1 MFLALGNE
9 RVKRG
14 RKKKKSAGCAPY
26 KLINVNH
33 TIAWY
38 HF

>member
-1 MFLALGNE
+1 MFLALSNE
-9 RVKRG
+9 RVERG
-14 RKKKKSAGCAPY
+14 RKKKKVQAVHP

-38 HF
+38 PF

>member
-9 RVKRG
+9 RVKWG
-14 RKKKKSAGCAPY
+14 RKKKKVQALHP

-33 TIAWY
+33 TIA
-38 HF
+38 